1 MFDYFLLASWL
12 AMITV
17 GNLIPGPDFIYV
29 TFTSLRAPRLG
40 WLAALGLQTG
50 VLCHSLGSSLVIL
63 LGTHG
68 LAWGAAATGTGLNGG
83 KLFFAIMG
91 IIGAVYLS
99 RLGYTI
105 STSAYRQLRFVS
117 HNQSPRQGEV
127 AELDNVTSANEA
139 TELSAASPSEFA
151 QRLEQHQHAGEL
163 TARQAYVGGFLCN
176 ILNPKC
182 FLFMFT
188 MLPLFVN
195 PEVEASVEQQ
205 LLLLC
210 GVNLLDGLVI
220 WLLLSL
226 LVSRVVAIF
235 QSQKFNLY
243 LELVS
248 GTILLLLGIGLFC
261 TAVGS
266 WWN

>member
-12 AMITV
+12 AMITI

-68 LAWGAAATGTGLNGG
+68 LAWGVASAGTDLNGG
-83 KLFFAIMG
+83 NLFFAIMG
-91 IIGAVYLS
+91 IVGAIYLS
-99 RLGYTI
+99 RLGYKI
-105 STSAYRQLRFVS
+105 STGAYCQLRSLTASVS
-117 HNQSPRQGEV
+117 NNTSPVQNRAQG
-127 AELDNVTSANEA
+127 NSAGDA
-139 TELSAASPSEFA
+139 QPASDFA
-151 QRLEQHQHAGEL
+151 QRLAQQQGTGEL
-163 TARQAYVGGFLCN
+163 TARQAYIGGFLCN

-182 FLFMFT
+182 FIFMFT

-195 PEVEASVEQQ
+195 TSVQASVEQQ

-226 LVSRVVAIF
+226 LVSKVVAVF

-248 GTILLLLGIGLFC
+248 GSILLVLGLGLFV
-261 TAVGS
+261 TAVSS
-266 WWN
+266 WL